1 MVERRRWLD
10 WLTHGILMLAVISLG
25 VPVYYA
31 FVAATLPIEEVVKVP
46 MPLIPGDQLATNVVT
61 VWESSSLGRQLI
73 NSLIVA
79 SGITIGK
86 IVLSLLAAFAIVYF
100 KFRFR
105 MVAFWMIFSTLMLPV
120 EVRIVPTFEVAANVL
135 SPLNWFVDVFRL
147 EKLYGWFV
155 GHDIEIELEWS
166 LLNSYLGLTLPLA
179 ASATSTFLF
188 RQFFLTIPEELCEA
202 AKIDGSS
209 PMRFFFDIL
218 LPMSVTNIAAL
229 SIIMFIFGWNQYLWP
244 LLITTEP
251 EMTTVAIGVNQL
263 VPAGDQPPTWNTTMA
278 GVLIIMLPPVVIVL
292 VMQRM
297 FVKGL
302 IESEK

>member
-1 MVERRRWLD
+1 
-10 WLTHGILMLAVISLG
+10 MLAVISLG